1 METIIVNLTLLKIN
15 GELENLSDDIHPA
28 DTYQEILDSPELREK
43 LLVYI
48 LGRVPNRYAALSSE
62 KIITISPESLYC
74 STLERLELAE
84 IVQKGV
90 ENLIKPESNNSFP
103 FNQRDIV

>member
-15 GELENLSDDIHPA
+15 GELENLAGDIHPA
-28 DTYQEILDSPELREK
+28 DIYHKILDSPELREK

-48 LGRVPNRYAALSSE
+48 LSSVPNRYAALSSE
-62 KIITISPESLYC
+62 KIILISPESLYC

-84 IVQKGV
+84 LAQKGV
-90 ENLIKPESNNSFP
+90 ENLIGAESNNSFP
-103 FNQRDIV
+103 FNQWDTV